1 MSTRRCRSSLFFSVF
16 MLCVLASCHGL
27 GMRMSEAKADRRIR
41 EIRSAEASYKQ
52 RMGVYGTLRELSTAR
67 LLDEQL
73 TAGTLDGYTYE
84 VKATA
89 DTYEALTYPIEKSEY
104 YQYISWAFY
113 TDESGVI
120 RGCPVGKANN
130 YRLPGKDDSP
140 VRYQ

>member
-1 MSTRRCRSSLFFSVF
+1 MSTRRRWSALLSSVLILSA
-16 MLCVLASCHGL
+16 LASCHRI

-41 EIRSAEASYKQ
+41 EIRAAEASYKQ
-52 RMGVYGTLRELSTAR
+52 STGVYGSLRELATAH

-73 TAGTLDGYTYE
+73 TSGTVDGYTYE

-89 DTYEALTYPIEKSEY
+89 ESYEALAFPIEKSEY
-104 YQYISWAFY
+104 FQYVGWAFY

-120 RGCPVGKANN
+120 RGAPVGKANN
-130 YRLPGKDDSP
+130 YGLPGKNDPP